1 MNASDLQVG
10 QKYRIKDTVT
20 LKVCTG
26 PMTYTGVETYQD
38 KTYHGFFDASLR
50 LGHWINPDEVEPAK
64 AAK

>member
-26 PMTYTGVETYQD
+26 PMTYTGRELYRGVY
-38 KTYHGFFDASLR
+38 YHAFWDAGKH

-64 AAK
+64 VQK